1 MGTNEVCT
9 YTASRSFIGSSNK
22 VAKICSLLPPP
33 PWVSTLCPP
42 GALEKNPSPNPG
54 HCSRHPHWSAV
65 WLRWWYLNSSLWC
78 NMSPSHFHKVQTVA
92 KKLYNACSWPRSGFL
107 APSSSLS
114 FFHLHHQQPVCCE
127 IILYPMLYCNHA
139 IILIIPLRE
148 IIHVCISFPHL
159 PFLTTPSHLS
169 ATEFTDFHNWHIF
182 SISYSAF
189 SWIWDPNI
197 YRHRLGIE
205 ITQTDRRWTQRQREN
220 EIIMNKHKENGN
232 IYSAPKMWPYHV
244 ERTFQILET
253 LQKWRV
259 LSTFRIKLGSRTGW
273 SFIYDGGFFCFDIL
287 KTQRTNENIL
297 VFWPY
302 V

>member
-1 MGTNEVCT
+1 
-9 YTASRSFIGSSNK
+9 
-22 VAKICSLLPPP
+22 
-33 PWVSTLCPP
+33 
-42 GALEKNPSPNPG
+42 
-54 HCSRHPHWSAV
+54 
-65 WLRWWYLNSSLWC
+65 
-78 NMSPSHFHKVQTVA
+78 MSPSHFHKVQTVA
-92 KKLYNACSWPRSGFL
+92 KKLYNACWWPRSGFL

-232 IYSAPKMWPYHV
+232 IYRAQKNVALPCGKNFSNFGNLTKV
-244 ERTFQILET
+244 EGPFSFPNQIRISHWVKLHIWWWIFLLWYSKDSENKWKYISILT
-253 LQKWRV
+253 LCLIWSSISIV
-259 LSTFRIKLGSRTGW
+259 GSRW
-273 SFIYDGGFFCFDIL
+273 SPSEIKVLWWNCHFYRKGTFFQTMSLICMEF
-287 KTQRTNENIL
+287 
-297 VFWPY
+297 FW
-302 V
+302 